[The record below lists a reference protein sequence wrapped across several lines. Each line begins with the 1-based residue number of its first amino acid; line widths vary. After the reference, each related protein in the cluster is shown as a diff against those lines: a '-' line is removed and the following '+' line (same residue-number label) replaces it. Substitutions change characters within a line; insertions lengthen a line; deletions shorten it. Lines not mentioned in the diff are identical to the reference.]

1 MKIGMTLTQ
10 EKLKEY
16 LTYDPDSGCFIRNK
30 NAGTKKK
37 GEIAGYNVAGYTYIT
52 IDNVAYPA
60 HRLVF
65 LYVDN
70 IYPESDVDHIN
81 MNRKDNRYSNLR
93 ISSRR
98 LNMLNIKAHQDSN
111 TGVKNVFFRA
121 DTNKYNVRMTIN
133 GRYKSLGCFD
143 DLELATLV
151 ADYAREKY
159 HGEYAR
165 SQ

>member
-1 MKIGMTLTQ
+1 LFT
-10 EKLKEY
+10 
-16 LTYDPDSGCFIRNK
+16 RNK
-30 NAGTKKK
+30 NAGTKKA
-37 GEIAGYNVAGYTYIT
+37 GDIAGYKVAGYTYIT

-60 HRLVF
+60 HRLAF
-65 LYVDN
+65 LYMDN
-70 IYPESDVDHIN
+70 IYPETDVDHKN
-81 MNRKDNRYSNLR
+81 MDRNDNRFQNLR

-111 TGVKNVFFRA
+111 TGVKNVFLRE
-121 DTNKYNVRMTIN
+121 DTGKYSVRMTID
-133 GRYKSLGCFD
+133 GRYRSLGCFD

-165 SQ
+165 HK